1 MPKSEKTSPSV
12 ATKAS
17 QVLRSPG
24 ASAAAKSVA
33 ASALSQA
40 GTNKTTSPKVAAT
53 AARTLDSTKASSTAK
68 TIAGSV
74 LTQKTRR

>member
-1 MPKSEKTSPSV
+1 MPKNERTSPSV
-12 ATKAS
+12 ASKAS
-17 QVLRSPG
+17 HVLRTPG
-24 ASAAAKSVA
+24 TSSAAKSVA

-40 GTNKTTSPKVAAT
+40 GTNKTTSAKMAAT

-74 LTQKTRR
+74 LTQKTKR

>member
-1 MPKSEKTSPSV
+1 MPKNEKTSPSV

-17 QVLRSPG
+17 QVQRTPG

-68 TIAGSV
+68 AIAGSV